1 MREYSGQKN
10 ETSKKISMQE
20 PEQNQV
26 ENQDKD
32 QLKVLNPLFHTSLE
46 NMAVRVVEFSNG
58 GYKIRKI
65 FA

>member
-32 QLKVLNPLFHTSLE
+32 QLKVLNPLFRTSLE

>member
-32 QLKVLNPLFHTSLE
+32 QLKVLMPCPS
-46 NMAVRVVEFSNG
+46 M
-58 GYKIRKI
+58 
-65 FA
+65 

>member
-26 ENQDKD
+26 ENQGKD
-32 QLKVLNPLFHTSLE
+32 QLKVLNPLFRTSLE

>member
-10 ETSKKISMQE
+10 ETSKMISMQE

-32 QLKVLNPLFHTSLE
+32 QLKVLNPLFRTSLE

>member
-32 QLKVLNPLFHTSLE
+32 QLKVLNPLFCTSLE
-46 NMAVRVVEFSNG
+46 NMAVRVVDFSNG